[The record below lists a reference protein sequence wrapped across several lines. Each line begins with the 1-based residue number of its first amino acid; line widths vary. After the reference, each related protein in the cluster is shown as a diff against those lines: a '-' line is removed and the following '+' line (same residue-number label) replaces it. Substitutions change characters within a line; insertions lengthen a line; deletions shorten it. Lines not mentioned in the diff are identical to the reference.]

1 MLKAIINKSTRE
13 DCRLFM
19 HWYKE
24 RFGFLPAVLKYIA
37 LHKNRIGTAPNPLT
51 GGVVYLRPG
60 TTDQNVY
67 DEIFFEREYD
77 IDLGTPLFIVD
88 AGAHIGL
95 ASVFFACKYPKA
107 TVIAIEPE
115 PSKFEVLLRNVKN
128 YSNIKPVQAGLWSNK
143 AHLHIQDF
151 NVDTWSFRVSEDFS
165 GNGIPAVG
173 IQDVITDFDMDRIDV
188 LKIDIEGSEIE
199 VLNNSKEWIDD
210 VKTLIIELH
219 DRFRPGC
226 TEALQNAFIRHNY
239 DQSQSGESIVMTKIK
254 RIAT

>member
-1 MLKAIINKSTRE
+1 MLKAIIKKSVKE
-13 DCRLFM
+13 DYWSFM
-19 HWYKE
+19 SWYRE

-37 LHKNRIGTAPNPLT
+37 LRKNGIGTAPNPLT

-67 DEIFFEREYD
+67 DEIFVAREYD
-77 IDLGTPLFIVD
+77 IDLGAPLFIVD

-95 ASVFFACKYPKA
+95 SSVFFASKYPKA

-115 PSKFEVLLRNVKN
+115 PSNFAVLLRNVKD
-128 YSNIKPVQAGLWSNK
+128 YSNIKPIQAGLWSRK
-143 AHLHIQDF
+143 THLSIQDS
-151 NVDTWSFRVSEDFS
+151 NVATWSFRVSEDSS
-165 GNGIPAVG
+165 GSGIPAVG
-173 IQDVITDFDMDRIDV
+173 IQDLITDFNMDRIDV

-199 VLNNSKEWIDD
+199 VLNNSKAWIDA

-219 DRFRPGC
+219 DRFRHGC
-226 TEALQNAFIRHNY
+226 TEALQKSFYSHTY
-239 DQSQSGESIVMTKIK
+239 DKSRSGESIVMTKIK